1 MKVVTGL
8 DDKMPVG
15 LLSCNKKERS
25 LDQTPSIDLLGHF
38 NIEMVI
44 GEHMIKS
51 PKEHVK
57 MFSQLLNF

>member
-1 MKVVTGL
+1 MKTVTCL
-8 DDKMPVG
+8 NDKMPVG
-15 LLSCNKKERS
+15 SLLYNKKEQS
-25 LDQTPSIDLLGHF
+25 LDQTPYIHLLGHF

-44 GEHMIKS
+44 GEHMIKT